1 MIDSKSKHIEDDGL
15 TITISRTPTDYTGKA
30 IIGKIGKTLSDY
42 SVQNK
47 RMINCLLESNLT
59 TGELVTCGDEQFI
72 TVVSRKEIIQGQ
84 EVAIIAYGLIC
95 NATLTVSRTTTTYD
109 DDGNPTG
116 ESPSTIINALACR
129 ADQINGKMRELDTGL
144 LDTTVMKLTCPNDDG
159 LLLNDKAEVVGR
171 EYRVDDIDRFSVP
184 GAMVVQL
191 SIWTAG

>member
-1 MIDSKSKHIEDDGL
+1 MIDSKSKHIQDDGL
-15 TITISRTPTDYTGKA
+15 PIVITRTPANYEGKA
-30 IIGKIGKTLSDY
+30 IISKIGKTLADY

-47 RMINCLLESNLT
+47 RMLNCLLESNLA
-59 TGELVTCGDEQFI
+59 TGELVTCEGEQFI

-116 ESPSTIINALACR
+116 ESPSTIINALSCR

-171 EYRVDDIDRFSVP
+171 DYRVDDIDRFSVP

>member
-1 MIDSKSKHIEDDGL
+1 MIDSKSSHIQEEGL
-15 TITISRTPTDYTGKA
+15 SITISRTPTDYTGKA

-59 TGELVTCGDEQFI
+59 TGELVTCGDERFI
-72 TVVSRKEIIQGQ
+72 IVVSRKEVIQGQ
-84 EVAIIAYGLIC
+84 EAAIIAYGLIC

-116 ESPSTIINALACR
+116 ETPLTIIDALACR

-144 LDTTVMKLTCPNDDG
+144 LNTTVMKLTCPNDDG
-159 LLLNDKAEVVGR
+159 LLLNDKATVAGR
-171 EYRVDDIDRFSVP
+171 DYRVDDIDRFGIP